1 MTIMIAAN
9 TLFVL
14 LLKVYHDNLISAYI
28 KEINMHFILP
38 YFIIILVVIQ
48 LLLKKSDNSQ
58 QNKIKQ
64 FWEREQKANAT
75 RKQDISNL
83 NYVKWD
89 DSLPLKE
96 EPNSF

>member
-1 MTIMIAAN
+1 
-9 TLFVL
+9 
-14 LLKVYHDNLISAYI
+14 
-28 KEINMHFILP
+28 MHFILP

-96 EPNSF
+96 DNRTLSDILDNNNEALASYEAIMSLKGKQ

>member
-14 LLKVYHDNLISAYI
+14 LLFLLLKCYHDNLISAYI

-38 YFIIILVVIQ
+38 LFYNNISVNQ

-64 FWEREQKANAT
+64 FWEREQKSQRN
-75 RKQDISNL
+75 K
-83 NYVKWD
+83 
-89 DSLPLKE
+89 
-96 EPNSF
+96 